1 MPLSESESV
10 MATPASPQPGDTLE
24 VRRYNRVRRWL
35 GMADAVIG
43 FALLVVLL
51 VTGWTGKLRDWAYH
65 DAGQH
70 YFLAVFFYVLM
81 FSVIMKVLSAPFD
94 YLGFRLE
101 HQYKLSNQKMRS
113 WLWDELKGWLV
124 GLVLGTV
131 FVEIIYAII
140 RIAPQRWWMIAW
152 AVFVGLFL
160 LMAQLAPVV
169 LFPIFYKIE
178 PLNNDSLRERLT
190 RLGERAGTRVRGVY
204 EWKLSD
210 KSKKANAALMGMGAT
225 RRIILSDTLL
235 QNYSEDE
242 IEAVLAHELG
252 HHVRRHIVKG
262 ILMQMGVTFFGFWL
276 TNEVLRYAIARD
288 WFPVLEDRLY
298 DFANLPLIILVA
310 TVLGFLLTPALNAL
324 SRKHERE
331 ADRYAW
337 ENIAAIGPFVTAMQ
351 KLAAQNLSER
361 TPSRLVE
368 WFFES
373 HPSIQKRISAA
384 EAWDKGRQ
392 TAG

>member
-1 MPLSESESV
+1 MQLSESTMVTTEN
-10 MATPASPQPGDTLE
+10 PQPGDSPE

-43 FALLVVLL
+43 FLLLVVLL
-51 VTGWTGKLRDWAYH
+51 VTGWTGKLRDWSYSG
-65 DAGQH
+65 AGQY
-70 YFLAVFFYVLM
+70 YFLAVFLYVLM

-101 HQYKLSNQKMRS
+101 HEYNLSNQKMRS

-131 FVEIIYAII
+131 FVEIIYGII
-140 RIAPQRWWMIAW
+140 RIAPERWWMIAW

-169 LFPIFYKIE
+169 LFPLFYKFE

-204 EWKLSD
+204 EWKLSE

-235 QNYSEDE
+235 QNYSDDE

-262 ILMQMGVTFFGFWL
+262 ILMQVAVTFFGFWL
-276 TNEVLRYAIARD
+276 TNQVLRYAIAKD
-288 WFPVLEDRLY
+288 WFPALDPRLY

-310 TVLGFLLTPALNAL
+310 TVLGFLLMPALNA
-324 SRKHERE
+324 HF
-331 ADRYAW
+331 APA
-337 ENIAAIGPFVTAMQ
+337 
-351 KLAAQNLSER
+351 
-361 TPSRLVE
+361 
-368 WFFES
+368 
-373 HPSIQKRISAA
+373 
-384 EAWDKGRQ
+384 
-392 TAG
+392 